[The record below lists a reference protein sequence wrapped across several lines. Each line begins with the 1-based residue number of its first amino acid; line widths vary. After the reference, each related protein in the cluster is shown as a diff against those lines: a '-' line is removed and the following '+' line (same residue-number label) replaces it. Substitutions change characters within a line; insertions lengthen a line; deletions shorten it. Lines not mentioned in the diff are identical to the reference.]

1 MRHLANMRDNGGGPT
16 VTGMHWSISFLFSAH
31 THLACAS
38 LVWQQRHLLRLLLLQ
53 LLCLLLLVVQVMGC

>member
-1 MRHLANMRDNGGGPT
+1 ML
-16 VTGMHWSISFLFSAH
+16 WSTPFPFSAH

-53 LLCLLLLVVQVMGC
+53 LLCLLLVQVQVMGC